1 MGEKLTASYF
11 FDPAFIAC
19 LHESVAVP
27 ELVANF
33 NRLYGA
39 TLGGRATPV
48 EQMVD
53 IATGKAKDDM
63 RAFIEFVHFSIYT
76 RLPEKVLSDL
86 RASALQLQVAL

>member
-1 MGEKLTASYF
+1 MTDASVY
-11 FDPAFIAC
+11 FDPAFIVC
-19 LHESVAVP
+19 LRESIAAP

-33 NRLYGA
+33 SRLYGA
-39 TLGGRATPV
+39 TLGARSTPI

-53 IATGKAKDDM
+53 MATGKAKDDM
-63 RAFIEFVHFSIYT
+63 RAFVGFVHFSIYT

>member
-1 MGEKLTASYF
+1 MTDASVY

-19 LHESVAVP
+19 LRESIAVP

-39 TLGGRATPV
+39 TLGARSTPI

-53 IATGKAKDDM
+53 TATGKAKDDM
-63 RAFIEFVHFSIYT
+63 RAFVEFVHFSIYT
-76 RLPEKVLSDL
+76 RLPAEVLSDL
-86 RASALQLQVAL
+86 RASACQPQEAA